1 MAFNTFDMLACM
13 TFKSH
18 WMRVVNLALL
28 FIFVVFLA
36 VPLSNAQSPNSG
48 VAQRPNMI
56 DEEQLNTDGRQKSVD
71 SAGNKRNEFGVW
83 GSISFDATTWIGYT
97 PDARVGEI
105 GLRYGRVLAA
115 NRNLAFSWTIDAIP
129 LAVLSVK
136 RLTIVPTGS
145 GSFTARQTR
154 DHTYGAGLS
163 PIGLKLNFRRSHLLQ
178 PFAGGTGGF
187 LYFSKQVP
195 VSGAS
200 QFNFTFDFGG
210 GVEFVRDGRRGI
222 SIGYKYRHISNGHT
236 SPINPGV
243 DVQMVHIGYS
253 IHR

>member
-1 MAFNTFDMLACM
+1 
-13 TFKSH
+13 
-18 WMRVVNLALL
+18 MRIVNLSVS
-28 FIFVVFLA
+28 FIFAVLLVVPQTA
-36 VPLSNAQSPNSG
+36 AQQASG
-48 VAQRPNMI
+48 DP
-56 DEEQLNTDGRQKSVD
+56 D
-71 SAGNKRNEFGVW
+71 NKRNEFGVW

-97 PDARVGEI
+97 PGARFGNI

-115 NRNLAFSWTIDAIP
+115 NRNLAFSWTIDAVPVAI
-129 LAVLSVK
+129 LSV
-136 RLTIVPTGS
+136 RRFTTDPTGS
-145 GSFTARQTR
+145 VHQTR

-178 PFAGGTGGF
+178 PFASGSGGF

-210 GVEFVRDGRRGI
+210 GVEIVRDGRRGI
-222 SIGYKYRHISNGHT
+222 NIGYKYQHISNGYT

-243 DVQMVHIGYS
+243 DVQMVHVGYF
-253 IHR
+253 IRR